1 MEATR
6 DTLTPAGITMTTD
19 DGTIDAD
26 AGDRALGALFRELA
40 QGRTDALDGIWRACA
55 DELYGLALW
64 RTRSVADAEDAVQE
78 VFVRLARR
86 GSKLTQV
93 RDPRSY
99 LLRMARNAAV
109 DIAGRRRHEPLTD
122 EIPPL
127 VEVDTIES
135 RVDARRASAMV
146 DDLPVGQREV
156 IFLREFA
163 GLTFRQIA
171 EVCGI
176 PLFTAASRHRLAIR
190 RLRQLMGVDR

>member
-1 MEATR
+1 
-6 DTLTPAGITMTTD
+6 MTTD
-19 DGTIDAD
+19 DDL
-26 AGDRALGALFRELA
+26 AGSTAMEDPLGALFRQLSE
-40 QGRTDALDGIWRACA
+40 GRTEALDGIWRLCA
-55 DELYGLALW
+55 DQLYGLALW

-86 GSKLTQV
+86 GAKLARV
-93 RDPRSY
+93 RDPRPY
-99 LLRMARNAAV
+99 ILRMARNAAA
-109 DIAGRRRHEPLTD
+109 DIAGRRRHEPLAD
-122 EIPPL
+122 EIAPL
-127 VEVDTIES
+127 VDVDAVES
-135 RVDARRASAMV
+135 RLDARRASALI